1 MADLDAATM
10 AANCEA
16 AAARLAD
23 TGNTADALDAA
34 ALRAAAAVHR
44 RNAEKE
50 ERAAAAAAAPNEPRY
65 WWTERE

>member
-1 MADLDAATM
+1 MTAAEL

-16 AAARLAD
+16 AAARLAA

-50 ERAAAAAAAPNEPRY
+50 ERAAEAARQINQPAPAY
-65 WWTERE
+65 WWHDRD